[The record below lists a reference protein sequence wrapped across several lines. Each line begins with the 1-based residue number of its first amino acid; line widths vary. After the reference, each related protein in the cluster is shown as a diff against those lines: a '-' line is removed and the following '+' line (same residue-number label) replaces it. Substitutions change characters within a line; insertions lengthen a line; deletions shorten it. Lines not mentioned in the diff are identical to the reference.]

1 VADHRD
7 LGRADRHRHQV
18 PSAGLRS
25 NTVELA
31 LIDVMIQAPSSNH
44 PRWRHVAAAAERTDC
59 LKGPSWILVDSVPL

>member
-31 LIDVMIQAPSSNH
+31 LIDVMIQAPSSSH
-44 PRWRHVAAAAERTDC
+44 PHGATSPPQPNALTA
-59 LKGPSWILVDSVPL
+59 